1 MAAKCIECDNLADQ
15 HGLCHRCR
23 RWYKKRLEN
32 VRIEKVVEM
41 AEENEE
47 EVFSV
52 YCRKCGD
59 VFVTGTGVEGKK
71 IKDDLEKRDEEPLKG
86 RSIFTCRTCIYS
98 WL

>member
-15 HGLCHRCR
+15 HGLCHTCR

-47 EVFSV
+47 EIYSLW
-52 YCRKCGD
+52 CGKCGD
-59 VFVTGTGVEGKK
+59 VYRVSKEEQEKY
-71 IKDDLEKRDEEPLKG
+71 KDVRWRC
-86 RSIFTCRTCIYS
+86 RSCLYAWI
-98 WL
+98 